1 MAHDDPAAISIESRL
16 ELTPGARRRRRFVR
30 WSIWLVVLAAVVAGA
45 AAAARSMRAPAP
57 VQYQTEPV
65 QRGPLTVTVTATGDV
80 QSLTEVKVGTEISG
94 IVETVNVDF
103 NSRVTRGQVLAK
115 VNTDKLE
122 AQAQQL
128 KAALESARADV
139 ANAEAAVEDTRR
151 TFERSQALF
160 ERMLVSRSD
169 RDAAEAAFKKA
180 EASRLSA
187 VARVGQAEANL
198 SALETD
204 LKKAYIRSP
213 IDGIVLD
220 RQIDPGQTV
229 AASFQTPV
237 LFTLSE
243 DLTRM
248 KLSVNVDE
256 ADIGKVHVGQS
267 ATFRVDAY
275 PNQSFASR
283 VAEIRSTPKTSNGVV
298 TYETILSVDNKARLL
313 QPGMTATA
321 DIVVTTIPDTLLV
334 SNAAL
339 RFTPPAASQPASG
352 RGGFLLLPPPPGARR
367 APTPAKGQPRIWILE
382 GNNPTPIDVETG
394 PSDGKV
400 TAITAGE
407 GVVKPGD
414 AGRRRS
420 RREARC
426 LSGCDIMSGPRSS
439 SSRRSERRT
448 ARARRRWR
456 RSPASTCRSARAN
469 SSPSWGRAGPASRR
483 R

>member
-1 MAHDDPAAISIESRL
+1 MSNNSGSIPIESRL
-16 ELTPGARRRRRFVR
+16 ELSPSARRRRRIVT
-30 WSIWLVVLAAVVAGA
+30 WSIWLIVLAAVAAGVAS
-45 AAAARSMRAPAP
+45 AARSMRAPTP
-57 VQYQTEPV
+57 VRYQTEPV

-94 IVETVNVDF
+94 IVETVSVDF
-103 NSRVTRGQVLAK
+103 NSRVTKGQVLAK

-128 KAALESARADV
+128 RAALESARADV
-139 ANAEAAVEDTRR
+139 ANAEAAVEDTKR
-151 TFERSQALF
+151 TFERSQTLF
-160 ERMLVSRSD
+160 DQKLVARSD
-169 RDAAEAAFKKA
+169 RDTAEAALKKA

-237 LFTLSE
+237 LFTLSQ

-256 ADIGKVHVGQS
+256 ADIGKVKAGQQ

-275 PNQSFASR
+275 PNRSFQSR
-283 VAEIRSTPKTSNGVV
+283 VAEIRSTPKTSNNVV
-298 TYETILSVDNKARLL
+298 TYETILDVDNTARLL

-321 DIVVTTIPDTLLV
+321 EIVVTTIPDTLLV

-339 RFTPPAASQPASG
+339 RFTPPAASQPAG
-352 RGGFLLLPPPPGARR
+352 RRGGFILLPAPPGQRR
-367 APTPAKGQPRIWILE
+367 APTLSKDHPRIWILD
-382 GNNPTPIDVETG
+382 GNNPVPIDVMTG
-394 PSDGKV
+394 PTDGKV
-400 TAITAGE
+400 TAITVAG
-407 GVVKPGD
+407 GAVKPG
-414 AGRRRS
+414 A
-420 RREARC
+420 EAVID
-426 LSGCDIMSGPRSS
+426 L
-439 SSRRSERRT
+439 
-448 ARARRRWR
+448 A
-456 RSPASTCRSARAN
+456 
-469 SSPSWGRAGPASRR
+469 AGPPA
-483 R
+483 

>member
-1 MAHDDPAAISIESRL
+1 MAMAHDSSTITIESRL
-16 ELTPGARRRRRFVR
+16 DLTPGARRRRRIIR
-30 WSIWLVVLAAVVAGA
+30 WSIWLLVIAAVVVGA
-45 AAAARSMRAPAP
+45 ATAARSMRTPTP
-57 VQYQTEPV
+57 VRYQTEPV
-65 QRGPLTVTVTATGDV
+65 QRGPLTVAVTATGDV

-94 IVETVNVDF
+94 IVETVSVDF
-103 NSRVTRGQVLAK
+103 NTRVTRGQVLAK

-122 AQAQQL
+122 AQAQQA

-139 ANAEAAVEDTRR
+139 VNADASVEDTKRAFDR
-151 TFERSQALF
+151 AQALF
-160 ERMLVSRSD
+160 DRTLLSRSD
-169 RDAAEAAFKKA
+169 RDTAESAFKRA
-180 EASRLSA
+180 EASRVSA
-187 VARVGQAEANL
+187 IARVGQAEANL

-256 ADIGKVHVGQS
+256 ADIGKVRTGQA

-275 PNQSFASR
+275 PNKSFASR
-283 VAEIRSTPKTSNGVV
+283 VIEIRSTPKTSNNVV

-321 DIVVTTIPDTLLV
+321 EIVVTTIPDTLLV

-339 RFTPPAASQPASG
+339 RFTPPAVSQPTTG
-352 RGGFLLLPPPPGARR
+352 RGGFFLLPAPPGLRRPPP
-367 APTPAKGQPRIWILE
+367 PAKGQPRIWILE
-382 GNNPTPIDVETG
+382 DNSPMPIDVVPG

-400 TAITAGE
+400 TAITVAD
-407 GVVKPGD
+407 GVLKPGAAAVVD
-414 AGRRRS
+414 
-420 RREARC
+420 
-426 LSGCDIMSGPRSS
+426 LVTKP
-439 SSRRSERRT
+439 
-448 ARARRRWR
+448 
-456 RSPASTCRSARAN
+456 SA
-469 SSPSWGRAGPASRR
+469 
-483 R
+483 

>member
-1 MAHDDPAAISIESRL
+1 MTADSSTSIPIEARL
-16 ELTPGARRRRRFVR
+16 EMTPSARRRRLFIRG
-30 WSIWLVVLAAVVAGA
+30 SIWLIVLAAVALGA
-45 AAAARSMRAPAP
+45 VAAARSMRAPTP
-57 VQYQTEPV
+57 VRYQTEPV
-65 QRGPLTVTVTATGDV
+65 QRGSLTVAVTATGAV

-94 IVETVNVDF
+94 IVESVSVDF

-115 VNTDKLE
+115 VNTDKLQ
-122 AQAQQL
+122 AQAQQA

-151 TFERSQALF
+151 AFERSQALF
-160 ERMLVSRSD
+160 DRMLVSRSD
-169 RDAAEAAFKKA
+169 RDGAEAAFKRA

-198 SALETD
+198 SALNTD
-204 LKKAYIRSP
+204 LQKAYIRSP

-256 ADIGKVHVGQS
+256 ADIGKVRVGQS

-275 PNQSFASR
+275 PNRSFASR
-283 VAEIRSTPKTSNGVV
+283 VTEIRSTPKTSNGVV

-321 DIVVTTIPDTLLV
+321 DVVVTTIPDTLLV
-334 SNAAL
+334 PNAAL
-339 RFTPPAASQPASG
+339 RFTPPALSQPTGG
-352 RGGFLLLPPPPGARR
+352 RGSFFLLPPPPGARR
-367 APTPAKGQPRIWILE
+367 TPPPAKGQPRIWILE
-382 GNNPTPIDVETG
+382 DNNPMPVDVVTG
-394 PSDGKV
+394 PTDGKV
-400 TAITAGE
+400 TAVTVDDGSLKAGTPA
-407 GVVKPGD
+407 VVDLATKP
-414 AGRRRS
+414 
-420 RREARC
+420 
-426 LSGCDIMSGPRSS
+426 
-439 SSRRSERRT
+439 
-448 ARARRRWR
+448 
-456 RSPASTCRSARAN
+456 SA
-469 SSPSWGRAGPASRR
+469 
-483 R
+483 

>member
-1 MAHDDPAAISIESRL
+1 MNRMPHDNSGSIPIESRL
-16 ELTPGARRRRRFVR
+16 ELTPGARRRRRLVR
-30 WSIWLVVLAAVVAGA
+30 WAIWLIVLAAVAAGA
-45 AAAARSMRAPAP
+45 AAAARSMRAPVP
-57 VQYQTEPV
+57 VRYQTEPV
-65 QRGPLTVTVTATGDV
+65 QRGALTVTVTATGDV

-94 IVETVNVDF
+94 IVETVGVDF

-160 ERMLVSRSD
+160 DRTLVARSD
-169 RDAAEAAFKKA
+169 LDSAEAAFKKA

-187 VARVGQAEANL
+187 IARVSQAEANL

-237 LFTLSE
+237 LFTLSQ

-256 ADIGKVHVGQS
+256 ADIGKVRVGQP
-267 ATFRVDAY
+267 ANFRVDAY
-275 PNQSFASR
+275 PNRAFASR
-283 VAEIRSTPKTSNGVV
+283 VTEIRSTPKTSNGVV
-298 TYETILSVDNKARLL
+298 TYETILTVDNQARLL

-334 SNAAL
+334 PNAAL
-339 RFTPPAASQPASG
+339 RFTPPAASQPAGG
-352 RGGFLLLPPPPGARR
+352 RGGFFLLPPPPGQRR
-367 APTPAKGQPRIWILE
+367 TPPPAKGQPRIWILE
-382 GNNPTPIDVETG
+382 DNNPTPVDVVAG
-394 PSDGKV
+394 PTDGKV
-400 TAITAGE
+400 TAITVDDE
-407 GVVKPGD
+407 SLKPG
-414 AGRRRS
+414 
-420 RREARC
+420 
-426 LSGCDIMSGPRSS
+426 
-439 SSRRSERRT
+439 T
-448 ARARRRWR
+448 
-456 RSPASTCRSARAN
+456 PAVVDLATTPSA
-469 SSPSWGRAGPASRR
+469 
-483 R
+483 

>member
-1 MAHDDPAAISIESRL
+1 MAHDDPAATSIESRL
-16 ELTPGARRRRRFVR
+16 DLTPGARRRRRFIR

-151 TFERSQALF
+151 NFERSQTLF

-169 RDAAEAAFKKA
+169 RDAAEAASKKA
-180 EASRLSA
+180 EASQLSA

-367 APTPAKGQPRIWILE
+367 APTPAKGRPRIWILE

-414 AGRRRS
+414 A
-420 RREARC
+420 AVVD
-426 LSGCDIMSGPRSS
+426 L
-439 SSRRSERRT
+439 
-448 ARARRRWR
+448 AAK
-456 RSPASTCRSARAN
+456 PAA
-469 SSPSWGRAGPASRR
+469 
-483 R
+483 

>member
-1 MAHDDPAAISIESRL
+1 MAHDSSTNVAIESRL
-16 ELTPGARRRRRFVR
+16 ELTPSARRRRRIVR
-30 WSIWLVVLAAVVAGA
+30 WSIWLLVVAAVVVGA
-45 AAAARSMRAPAP
+45 ATAARSMRTPAP
-57 VQYQTEPV
+57 VRYQTEPV
-65 QRGPLTVTVTATGDV
+65 QRGPLIVAVTATGDV

-94 IVETVNVDF
+94 IVETVSVDF

-122 AQAQQL
+122 AQAQQA

-139 ANAEAAVEDTRR
+139 VNAEAAVEDTRR
-151 TFERSQALF
+151 SFERAQALF
-160 ERMLVSRSD
+160 DRMLVARSD
-169 RDAAEAAFKKA
+169 RDTAESAFKRA

-237 LFTLSE
+237 LFTLSQ

-256 ADIGKVHVGQS
+256 ADIGKVRIGKP

-275 PNQSFASR
+275 PNKSFESR
-283 VAEIRSTPKTSNGVV
+283 VTEIRSTPKTSNNVV

-321 DIVVTTIPDTLLV
+321 EIVVTTIPDTLLV

-339 RFTPPAASQPASG
+339 RFTPPAMSQPTGG
-352 RGGFLLLPPPPGARR
+352 RGGFFLLPAPPGLRRTPPPP
-367 APTPAKGQPRIWILE
+367 KGQPRIWILE
-382 GNNPTPIDVETG
+382 ENNPMPIDVVTG
-394 PSDGKV
+394 PTDGKV
-400 TAITAGE
+400 TAITTADGALKAGAAA
-407 GVVKPGD
+407 VVDLVTKP
-414 AGRRRS
+414 S
-420 RREARC
+420 
-426 LSGCDIMSGPRSS
+426 
-439 SSRRSERRT
+439 
-448 ARARRRWR
+448 
-456 RSPASTCRSARAN
+456 
-469 SSPSWGRAGPASRR
+469 
-483 R
+483 

>member
-1 MAHDDPAAISIESRL
+1 MSDNSGSITIESRL
-16 ELTPGARRRRRFVR
+16 ELSPSARRRRRIVK
-30 WSIWLVVLAAVVAGA
+30 WSIWLIVLAAVAAGA
-45 AAAARSMRAPAP
+45 ASAARSMRAPAT
-57 VQYQTEPV
+57 VRYQTEPV

-94 IVETVNVDF
+94 IVETVSVDF
-103 NSRVTRGQVLAK
+103 NSRVTKGQVLAK

-128 KAALESARADV
+128 RAALESARADV
-139 ANAEAAVEDTRR
+139 ANADAAVEDTKR
-151 TFERSQALF
+151 TFERSQTLF
-160 ERMLVSRSD
+160 DQKLVARSD
-169 RDAAEAAFKKA
+169 RDTAEAAFKKA

-237 LFTLSE
+237 LFTLSQ

-256 ADIGKVHVGQS
+256 ADIGKVKIGQQ

-275 PNQSFASR
+275 PNRSFQSR
-283 VAEIRSTPKTSNGVV
+283 VAEIRSTPKTSNNVV
-298 TYETILSVDNKARLL
+298 TYETILDVDNAARLL

-321 DIVVTTIPDTLLV
+321 EIVVTTIPDTLLV

-339 RFTPPAASQPASG
+339 RFTPPAASQPTGG
-352 RGGFLLLPPPPGARR
+352 RGGFVLLPPPPGQRR
-367 APTPAKGQPRIWILE
+367 TPTTSKNQPRIWILDN
-382 GNNPTPIDVETG
+382 NNPMPIDVVTG
-394 PSDGKV
+394 PTDGKL
-400 TAITAGE
+400 TAITVADGSVKE
-407 GVVKPGD
+407 GAATVIDLATKP
-414 AGRRRS
+414 
-420 RREARC
+420 
-426 LSGCDIMSGPRSS
+426 
-439 SSRRSERRT
+439 
-448 ARARRRWR
+448 
-456 RSPASTCRSARAN
+456 SA
-469 SSPSWGRAGPASRR
+469 
-483 R
+483 

>member
-1 MAHDDPAAISIESRL
+1 M
-16 ELTPGARRRRRFVR
+16 
-30 WSIWLVVLAAVVAGA
+30 VLAAVVAGA

-57 VQYQTEPV
+57 VRYQTEPV

-169 RDAAEAAFKKA
+169 RDAAEAASKKA

-256 ADIGKVHVGQS
+256 ADIGKVRVGS
-267 ATFRVDAY
+267 VGDLPCRCVSE
-275 PNQSFASR
+275 PVVR
-283 VAEIRSTPKTSNGVV
+283 VARRGNPQHAEDVERRRHVRDDSERRQQGASAAAGDDRHGRHRRHHDPR
-298 TYETILSVDNKARLL
+298 YAARL
-313 QPGMTATA
+313 Q
-321 DIVVTTIPDTLLV
+321 
-334 SNAAL
+334 
-339 RFTPPAASQPASG
+339 
-352 RGGFLLLPPPPGARR
+352 RR
-367 APTPAKGQPRIWILE
+367 APVHAAGRVAARQLDGAGFSCCRRRPARG
-382 GNNPTPIDVETG
+382 
-394 PSDGKV
+394 
-400 TAITAGE
+400 
-407 GVVKPGD
+407 
-414 AGRRRS
+414 GRRR
-420 RREARC
+420 RPRAG
-426 LSGCDIMSGPRSS
+426 LGSGSS
-439 SSRRSERRT
+439 KATTRRRSTSRPDRAMER
-448 ARARRRWR
+448 
-456 RSPASTCRSARAN
+456 
-469 SSPSWGRAGPASRR
+469 
-483 R
+483 

>member
-1 MAHDDPAAISIESRL
+1 MTADSSTSIPIESRL
-16 ELTPGARRRRRFVR
+16 EMTPSARRRRRVVR
-30 WSIWLVVLAAVVAGA
+30 WSTWLIVLAAVLLGA
-45 AAAARSMRAPAP
+45 AAAARSMRAPTP
-57 VQYQTEPV
+57 VRYQTEPV
-65 QRGPLTVTVTATGDV
+65 QRGSLTVAVTATGAV

-94 IVETVNVDF
+94 IVETVTVNF

-115 VNTDKLE
+115 VNTDKLQ
-122 AQAQQL
+122 AQAQQA

-139 ANAEAAVEDTRR
+139 ANAEAAVEETRR

-160 ERMLVSRSD
+160 DRTLVSRSD
-169 RDAAEAAFKKA
+169 RDAAEAASKRA

-187 VARVGQAEANL
+187 VARVGQAQANL

-204 LKKAYIRSP
+204 LQKAYIRSP

-256 ADIGKVHVGQS
+256 ADIGKVQIGQS

-275 PNQSFASR
+275 PNKSFESR
-283 VAEIRSTPKTSNGVV
+283 VTEIRSTPKTSNGVV

-321 DIVVTTIPDTLLV
+321 DVIVTTIPDTLLV
-334 SNAAL
+334 PNAAL
-339 RFTPPAASQPASG
+339 RFTPPAAVSQPTAG
-352 RGGFLLLPPPPGARR
+352 RGGFFLLPPPPGARR
-367 APTPAKGQPRIWILE
+367 TPPPAKNQPRIWILAD
-382 GNNPTPIDVETG
+382 NNPMPIDVVTG

-400 TAITAGE
+400 TAVTVEGSLEAGTPA
-407 GVVKPGD
+407 VVDLATKP
-414 AGRRRS
+414 
-420 RREARC
+420 
-426 LSGCDIMSGPRSS
+426 
-439 SSRRSERRT
+439 
-448 ARARRRWR
+448 
-456 RSPASTCRSARAN
+456 SA
-469 SSPSWGRAGPASRR
+469 
-483 R
+483 

>member
-1 MAHDDPAAISIESRL
+1 MSMPYDSSVSIESRL
-16 ELTPGARRRRRFVR
+16 EITPSARRRRRVVR
-30 WSIWLVVLAAVVAGA
+30 WSIWLVVVAAVLAGA

-57 VQYQTEPV
+57 VGYQTEPV
-65 QRGPLTVTVTATGDV
+65 QRGPLTVSVTATGDV

-94 IVETVNVDF
+94 IVETVSVDF
-103 NSRVTRGQVLAK
+103 NSRVARGQVLAK

-122 AQAQQL
+122 AQAQQA
-128 KAALESARADV
+128 KAALDSARADV

-151 TFERSQALF
+151 SFDRSQALF
-160 ERMLVSRSD
+160 DRTLVSRSD
-169 RDAAEAAFKKA
+169 RDAAESASKKA
-180 EASRLSA
+180 EASRLAA

-198 SALETD
+198 SALDTD

-256 ADIGKVHVGQS
+256 ADIGKVRVGQS

-275 PNQSFASR
+275 PNKSFASR
-283 VAEIRSTPKTSNGVV
+283 VTEIRSTPKTSNGVV
-298 TYETILSVDNKARLL
+298 TYETILAVDNKARLL

-321 DIVVTTIPDTLLV
+321 DIVVTTVPDTLLV

-352 RGGFLLLPPPPGARR
+352 RGRGGFFLLPPPPPGARR
-367 APTPAKGQPRIWILE
+367 TPPPAKGQPRIWILE
-382 GNNPTPIDVETG
+382 DNNPTPIDVVTG

-400 TAITAGE
+400 TAITVDE
-407 GVVKPGD
+407 GLVQPG
-414 AGRRRS
+414 A
-420 RREARC
+420 
-426 LSGCDIMSGPRSS
+426 
-439 SSRRSERRT
+439 
-448 ARARRRWR
+448 
-456 RSPASTCRSARAN
+456 PAIVDLATNPSA
-469 SSPSWGRAGPASRR
+469 
-483 R
+483 

>member
-1 MAHDDPAAISIESRL
+1 MALDSPVSIESRL
-16 ELTPGARRRRRFVR
+16 ELTPSARRRRRIVR
-30 WSIWLVVLAAVVAGA
+30 WSIWLLVVAAVLAGA
-45 AAAARSMRAPAP
+45 AVAARNMRAPAP
-57 VQYQTEPV
+57 ERYQTEPV

-94 IVETVNVDF
+94 IVETVSVDF
-103 NSRVTRGQVLAK
+103 NSRVARGQVLAK

-122 AQAQQL
+122 AQAQQAR
-128 KAALESARADV
+128 AALESARADV
-139 ANAEAAVEDTRR
+139 ASADAAVEDTRR

-160 ERMLVSRSD
+160 DRTLVSRSD
-169 RDAAEAAFKKA
+169 RDAAESAFKKA

-187 VARVGQAEANL
+187 VARVGQANANV

-256 ADIGKVHVGQS
+256 ADIGKVRVGQS

-275 PNQSFASR
+275 PNKSFASR

-321 DIVVTTIPDTLLV
+321 DVVVTTIPDTLLV

-339 RFTPPAASQPASG
+339 RFTPPAASPASG
-352 RGGFLLLPPPPGARR
+352 RG
-367 APTPAKGQPRIWILE
+367 
-382 GNNPTPIDVETG
+382 
-394 PSDGKV
+394 
-400 TAITAGE
+400 
-407 GVVKPGD
+407 
-414 AGRRRS
+414 
-420 RREARC
+420 
-426 LSGCDIMSGPRSS
+426 
-439 SSRRSERRT
+439 
-448 ARARRRWR
+448 
-456 RSPASTCRSARAN
+456 
-469 SSPSWGRAGPASRR
+469 
-483 R
+483 

>member
-1 MAHDDPAAISIESRL
+1 MTADSSTSIPIESRL
-16 ELTPGARRRRRFVR
+16 EMTPSATRRRRFVR
-30 WSIWLVVLAAVVAGA
+30 WSTWLIVLAAVLLGA
-45 AAAARSMRAPAP
+45 AAATRSMRAPTP
-57 VQYQTEPV
+57 VRYQTEPV
-65 QRGPLTVTVTATGDV
+65 QRGSLTVAVTATGAV

-94 IVETVNVDF
+94 IVETVSVDF

-115 VNTDKLE
+115 VNTDKLR
-122 AQAQQL
+122 AQAQQA

-139 ANAEAAVEDTRR
+139 ANAEAAVEETRR

-160 ERMLVSRSD
+160 DRTLVSRSD
-169 RDAAEAAFKKA
+169 RDAAEAASKRA

-204 LKKAYIRSP
+204 LQKASIRSP

-237 LFTLSE
+237 LFTLSD

-256 ADIGKVHVGQS
+256 ADIGKIRVGQS

-275 PNQSFASR
+275 PSKSFESR
-283 VAEIRSTPKTSNGVV
+283 VTEIRSTPKTSNGVV

-321 DIVVTTIPDTLLV
+321 DVIVTTIPDTLLV
-334 SNAAL
+334 PNAAL
-339 RFTPPAASQPASG
+339 RFTPPAVSQPTGG

-367 APTPAKGQPRIWILE
+367 TPPPAKNQPRIWILAD
-382 GNNPTPIDVETG
+382 NNPMPIDVVTG

-400 TAITAGE
+400 TAVTVDEGSLEAGTPA
-407 GVVKPGD
+407 VVDLATEP
-414 AGRRRS
+414 
-420 RREARC
+420 
-426 LSGCDIMSGPRSS
+426 
-439 SSRRSERRT
+439 
-448 ARARRRWR
+448 
-456 RSPASTCRSARAN
+456 SA
-469 SSPSWGRAGPASRR
+469 
-483 R
+483 

>member
-1 MAHDDPAAISIESRL
+1 MSDNSGSIPIESRL
-16 ELTPGARRRRRFVR
+16 ELSPSAGRRRRIVK
-30 WSIWLVVLAAVVAGA
+30 WSIWLIVLAAAAAGA
-45 AAAARSMRAPAP
+45 ASAARSMRAPAP
-57 VQYQTEPV
+57 VRYQTEPV

-94 IVETVNVDF
+94 IVETVSVDF
-103 NSRVTRGQVLAK
+103 NSRVMRGQVLAK

-122 AQAQQL
+122 AQAQQA

-139 ANAEAAVEDTRR
+139 ANAEAAVEDTKR

-160 ERMLVSRSD
+160 EQKLVARSD
-169 RDAAEAAFKKA
+169 RDAAEAALKKA

-187 VARVGQAEANL
+187 IARVGQAEANL

-237 LFTLSE
+237 LFTLSQ

-256 ADIGKVHVGQS
+256 ADIGKVKVGQQ

-275 PNQSFASR
+275 PNRSFESR
-283 VAEIRSTPKTSNGVV
+283 VAEIRSTPKTSNNVV
-298 TYETILSVDNKARLL
+298 TYETILAVDNTARLL

-321 DIVVTTIPDTLLV
+321 EIVVTTIPDTLLV

-339 RFTPPAASQPASG
+339 RFTPPAASQATTG
-352 RGGFLLLPPPPGARR
+352 RGGFLLLPPPPGQRR
-367 APTPAKGQPRIWILE
+367 APMASKSQPRIWILD
-382 GNNPTPIDVETG
+382 GTNPIPVNVTTG
-394 PSDGKV
+394 PTDGKL
-400 TAITAGE
+400 TAIIVADESVKEGTAT
-407 GVVKPGD
+407 VIDLATKP
-414 AGRRRS
+414 
-420 RREARC
+420 
-426 LSGCDIMSGPRSS
+426 
-439 SSRRSERRT
+439 
-448 ARARRRWR
+448 
-456 RSPASTCRSARAN
+456 SA
-469 SSPSWGRAGPASRR
+469 
-483 R
+483 

>member
-1 MAHDDPAAISIESRL
+1 MVAAAI
-16 ELTPGARRRRRFVR
+16 
-30 WSIWLVVLAAVVAGA
+30 VAGA
-45 AAAARSMRAPAP
+45 TAAARSMRAPAP
-57 VQYQTEPV
+57 VRYQTEPV
-65 QRGPLTVTVTATGDV
+65 QRGSLTVTVTATGAV

-94 IVETVNVDF
+94 IVETVDVDF

-115 VNTDKLE
+115 VNTDKMQ
-122 AQAQQL
+122 AQARQAT
-128 KAALESARADV
+128 AALESARADV

-151 TFERSQALF
+151 AFERSQALF
-160 ERMLVSRSD
+160 DRTLVSRSD
-169 RDAAEAAFKKA
+169 RDAAEAAFKRA

-198 SALETD
+198 SALDTD
-204 LKKAYIRSP
+204 LQKAYIRSP

-256 ADIGKVHVGQS
+256 ADIGKVRVGQS

-275 PNQSFASR
+275 PNKSFASR
-283 VAEIRSTPKTSNGVV
+283 VTEIRSTPKTSNGVV

-334 SNAAL
+334 PNAAL
-339 RFTPPAASQPASG
+339 RFTPPAAIAADGRTGRLFPAAAT
-352 RGGFLLLPPPPGARR
+352 ARR
-367 APTPAKGQPRIWILE
+367 APYA
-382 GNNPTPIDVETG
+382 
-394 PSDGKV
+394 
-400 TAITAGE
+400 A
-407 GVVKPGD
+407 
-414 AGRRRS
+414 S
-420 RREARC
+420 RQK
-426 LSGCDIMSGPRSS
+426 
-439 SSRRSERRT
+439 
-448 ARARRRWR
+448 
-456 RSPASTCRSARAN
+456 PASYLD
-469 SSPSWGRAGPASRR
+469 P
-483 R
+483 

>member
-1 MAHDDPAAISIESRL
+1 MAHDSSVTIPIEARL
-16 ELTPGARRRRRFVR
+16 EITPGARRRRRFIR
-30 WSIWLVVLAAVVAGA
+30 WSIWLVVVAAVVAGA
-45 AAAARSMRAPAP
+45 AAAARSMRTPTP
-57 VQYQTEPV
+57 TRYQTEPV

-94 IVETVNVDF
+94 IVETVSVDF

-151 TFERSQALF
+151 AFERSQALF
-160 ERMLVSRSD
+160 ERTLVSRSD
-169 RDAAEAAFKKA
+169 RDAAEAASKKA
-180 EASRLSA
+180 EATRLSA
-187 VARVGQAEANL
+187 VARVGQAEANV
-198 SALETD
+198 SALDTD
-204 LKKAYIRSP
+204 LKRAYIRSP

-237 LFTLSE
+237 LFTLSQ

-256 ADIGKVHVGQS
+256 ADIGKVRVGQS

-275 PNQSFASR
+275 PNKPFTSR
-283 VAEIRSTPKTSNGVV
+283 VAEIRSTAKTSNGVV

-352 RGGFLLLPPPPGARR
+352 RGGFFLLPAPPGARR
-367 APTPAKGQPRIWILE
+367 APPPAKGRPRIWILE
-382 GNNPTPIDVETG
+382 DNTPTPIEVETG
-394 PSDGKV
+394 PTDGKV
-400 TAITAGE
+400 TAITVGE
-407 GVVKPGD
+407 DAVKPGD
-414 AGRRRS
+414 A
-420 RREARC
+420 AVI
-426 LSGCDIMSGPRSS
+426 DIA
-439 SSRRSERRT
+439 T
-448 ARARRRWR
+448 NF
-456 RSPASTCRSARAN
+456 PA
-469 SSPSWGRAGPASRR
+469 
-483 R
+483 

>member
-1 MAHDDPAAISIESRL
+1 MAHESTVSIESRL
-16 ELTPGARRRRRFVR
+16 DITPSARRRRRIIR
-30 WSIWLVVLAAVVAGA
+30 WSVWLVVVAAVLAGA

-65 QRGPLTVTVTATGDV
+65 QRGALTVTVTATGDV

-94 IVETVNVDF
+94 IVETVSVDF
-103 NSRVTRGQVLAK
+103 NSRVLKGQVLAK

-122 AQAQQL
+122 AQAQQA

-151 TFERSQALF
+151 SYERSQALF
-160 ERMLVSRSD
+160 DRTLVSQSD
-169 RDAAEAAFKKA
+169 RDAAESASKKA
-180 EASRLSA
+180 DASRLAA
-187 VARVGQAEANL
+187 VARVGQADANV

-204 LKKAYIRSP
+204 LKKAFVRSP

-237 LFTLSE
+237 LFTLSQ

-256 ADIGKVHVGQS
+256 ADIGKVRVGQS

-275 PNQSFASR
+275 PNRPFASR
-283 VAEIRSTPKTSNGVV
+283 VTEIRSTPKTSNGVV
-298 TYETILSVDNKARLL
+298 TYETILAVDNKERLL

-334 SNAAL
+334 SNSAL
-339 RFTPPAASQPASG
+339 RFTPPAASQPGSGRG
-352 RGGFLLLPPPPGARR
+352 RGGFFLLPPPPGARR
-367 APTPAKGQPRIWILE
+367 TPLPAKGQPRIWILE
-382 GNNPTPIDVETG
+382 DNNPTPIDVVTG

-400 TAITAGE
+400 TAITVDDGL
-407 GVVKPGD
+407 VKPG
-414 AGRRRS
+414 A
-420 RREARC
+420 
-426 LSGCDIMSGPRSS
+426 
-439 SSRRSERRT
+439 
-448 ARARRRWR
+448 
-456 RSPASTCRSARAN
+456 PAVIDLATK
-469 SSPSWGRAGPASRR
+469 PAA
-483 R
+483 